1 MRRPLRRMG
10 RTLEVAG
17 SAPMT
22 EPTQGTSRR
31 DLRFVAP
38 TPAAAPPERHGRRA
52 SETETRALW
61 RTAAWAAHRRPS
73 APVEPSIGHRL
84 RPDRPKGAPGRLLS
98 PIRRLYHTCRR
109 DGQIGARVG
118 CTTWEGR
125 VPAPASQRSHASTNL
140 RRPLS
145 RPATHTLRESS
156 CAIRPIPSQY
166 NPLFPRPDPRPNVPH
181 PTHPSQTSS
190 QTGPRNHLP
199 LCHTSPHAPPHP
211 SARPPSRPPALSL
224 WARRRPSV
232 TDRPRFVFSC
242 LITVTHTN
250 LPYPP
255 CDLVART
262 LRTNTLP
269 NSANFIH

>member
-1 MRRPLRRMG
+1 M
-10 RTLEVAG
+10 AG
-17 SAPMT
+17 A
-22 EPTQGTSRR
+22 
-31 DLRFVAP
+31 
-38 TPAAAPPERHGRRA
+38 
-52 SETETRALW
+52 
-61 RTAAWAAHRRPS
+61 
-73 APVEPSIGHRL
+73 RL
-84 RPDRPKGAPGRLLS
+84 RPRRARCGGRRRGRPTDAHLRPSS
-98 PIRRLYHTCRR
+98 PPSGTGCGPIAQRGPRVGYYRRSADSITVAA
-109 DGQIGARVG
+109 GMARSGLAWG

-262 LRTNTLP
+262 LHTNTLP